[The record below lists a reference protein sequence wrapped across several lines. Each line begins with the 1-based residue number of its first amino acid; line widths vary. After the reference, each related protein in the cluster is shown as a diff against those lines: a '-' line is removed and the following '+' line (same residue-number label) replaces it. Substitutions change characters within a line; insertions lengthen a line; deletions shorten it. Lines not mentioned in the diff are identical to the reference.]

1 MKYLSMIRFTCWA
14 CIWKEQEE
22 STMQRMH
29 KPIVQLEYCQDP
41 IQDMSLELLELQQ
54 QQLQQK

>member
-1 MKYLSMIRFTCWA
+1 
-14 CIWKEQEE
+14 
-22 STMQRMH
+22 MQRMH
-29 KPIVQLEYCQDP
+29 KPIVQLEYFQDP